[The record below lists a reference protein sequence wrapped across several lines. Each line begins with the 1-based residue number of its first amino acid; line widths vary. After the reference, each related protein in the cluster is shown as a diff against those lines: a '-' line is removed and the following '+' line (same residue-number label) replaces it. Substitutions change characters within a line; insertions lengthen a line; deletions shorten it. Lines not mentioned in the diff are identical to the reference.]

1 MRTGTT
7 GFRPPRRAAR
17 GFSYVEILVS
27 VLLLAILLVPAL
39 DSLSSA
45 IRGGDNQLGAR
56 QLALRSKMEETLSK
70 PFGALY
76 AHTYLGGGNTT
87 TSVSA
92 TFSDAA
98 GAGDRRVVVLY
109 RFDAATKAL
118 SGNDTGLLFV
128 SVYFETDGS
137 SGALNTLAGRWW

>member
-1 MRTGTT
+1 MRAGGTGL
-7 GFRPPRRAAR
+7 RERRRAAR

-45 IRGGDNQLGAR
+45 IRGGDSQLAAR
-56 QLALRSKMEETLSK
+56 QLDLRNKMEETLSK

-76 AHTYLGGGNTT
+76 AQTYLSGANTT
-87 TSVSA
+87 TSVST

-98 GAGDRRVVVLY
+98 GVADRRVVVLY

-118 SGNDTGLLFV
+118 SSNDTGLLFV
-128 SVYFETDGS
+128 SAYYETDGS
-137 SGALNTLAGRWW
+137 ARALNTLTGRWW